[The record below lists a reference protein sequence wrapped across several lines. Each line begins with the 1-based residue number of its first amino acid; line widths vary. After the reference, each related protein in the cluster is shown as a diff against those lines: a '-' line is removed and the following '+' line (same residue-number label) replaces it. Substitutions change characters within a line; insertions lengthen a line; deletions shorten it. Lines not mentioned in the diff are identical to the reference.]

1 MDSQPAT
8 GPTRA
13 DSSHALGVLDLLGG
27 CGYAALAA
35 VVATQASSP
44 GHQGRGPWR
53 PVASL
58 FGLSPALV
66 IGFAVILASI
76 ALLGLLAGAGVLRGR
91 AWGRVLTRVMAVLA
105 MLFGLLWA
113 WGSDSEPLDV

>member
-1 MDSQPAT
+1 MDSQPPT

-13 DSSHALGVLDLLGG
+13 DSSHALGVLNLIGG
-27 CGYAALAA
+27 VGYAALAA
-35 VVATQASSP
+35 YVVATQASSP

-76 ALLGLLAGAGVLRGR
+76 ALLGLLAGAGVLRGC
-91 AWGRVLTRVMAVLA
+91 AWGRVLT
-105 MLFGLLWA
+105 
-113 WGSDSEPLDV
+113 